1 MNRVSSYLRSVV
13 SRLRSSPVGFIAFV
27 LFVVGLWLGVTAH
40 RGFMILMAMGAFG
53 PGILRQLGLLNDLDE
68 FQKEAA
74 AKAGL
79 RAYLAGAV
87 FLMVVLIAQSWHR
100 LDLGGDQIPA
110 STVVT
115 FMLVVYYSSYCLS
128 FWDARKAVSRVL
140 LAFGVFW
147 LAFVV
152 LNHATEPRAL
162 LGEGLLV
169 PGPFI
174 LCAILCRWWP
184 RVVGLILLGVSV
196 WTIAFFHML
205 PIGETDPQRVFQGAF
220 MIALVPLPLAVSGF
234 ALIMSRREPSESEP
248 GSLSACEKQPS

>member
-1 MNRVSSYLRSVV
+1 MNRVNSYLRSVV
-13 SRLRSSPVGFIAFV
+13 SRLRSSPVGVVAFV
-27 LFVVGLWLGVTAH
+27 LFVVGLWMGVTVH
-40 RGFMILMAMGAFG
+40 KGFMILMAMGAFG
-53 PGILRQLGLLNDLDE
+53 PGILRQIGLLNDLDE
-68 FQKEAA
+68 FQKEAS

-87 FLMVVLIAQSWHR
+87 FLMAVLIAQSWHR
-100 LDLGGDQIPA
+100 LDLGNDQIPA

-115 FMLVVYYSSYCLS
+115 FMLVVYYASYCLS

-147 LAFVV
+147 LAFVI
-152 LNHATEPRAL
+152 LSHASEPRVL

-174 LCAILCRWWP
+174 LCAVLCRWWP

-196 WTIAFFHML
+196 WTIVFFNML
-205 PIGETDPQRVFQGAF
+205 SIGEADPERVFQKAS
-220 MIALVPLPLAVSGF
+220 IIVLIPLPLAVSGL
-234 ALIMSRREPSESEP
+234 ALVTSRGESPRASVETE
-248 GSLSACEKQPS
+248 GSTQ

>member
-1 MNRVSSYLRSVV
+1 MNRISAYLRSLVT
-13 SRLRSSPVGFIAFV
+13 RLRSSPVGFTAFV
-27 LFVVGLWLGVTAH
+27 LFVAGLWLGVTAH

-100 LDLGGDQIPA
+100 LDLGNDQIPA
-110 STVVT
+110 SSVVT
-115 FMLVVYYSSYCLS
+115 FMLVVYYASYCLS

-152 LNHATEPRAL
+152 LSHASEPRVL

-184 RVVGLILLGVSV
+184 RIIGLVLLGVGV
-196 WTIAFFHML
+196 WAMYFFHML
-205 PIGETDPQRVFQGAF
+205 PIGETDPQRVFQKVS
-220 MIALVPLPLAVSGF
+220 MIALIPLPLAVSGL
-234 ALIMSRREPSESEP
+234 ALITSRSESCRASVESE
-248 GSLSACEKQPS
+248 GSTQ

>member
-1 MNRVSSYLRSVV
+1 MNRVSLYLRSVV
-13 SRLRSSPVGFIAFV
+13 TRLRSSPVGAIAFV
-27 LFVVGLWLGVTAH
+27 LFVGGLWLGVTAH
-40 RGFMILMAMGAFG
+40 RGFMILMAIGAFG
-53 PGILRQLGLLNDLDE
+53 PGILRQFGLLNDLDE

-100 LDLGGDQIPA
+100 LDLSNDQIPA

-115 FMLVVYYSSYCLS
+115 FMLVVYYASYCLS

-140 LAFGVFW
+140 LAFGAFW

-152 LNHATEPRAL
+152 LSHASEPRVL

-205 PIGETDPQRVFQGAF
+205 PIGEADSQRVLLKVS
-220 MIALVPLPLAVSGF
+220 MLVLMPLPLAVSGL
-234 ALIMSRREPSESEP
+234 ALLTSRSESSRVEAP
-248 GSLSACEKQPS
+248 QQSS